1 MSHAS
6 ATTVTPHSA
15 RVTEAASAQPL
26 LVVETLDHSAG
37 SALLFTYGKEAASTG
52 STEFTYCVQTAPAET
67 TQFTYCVQ
75 TAPAET
81 TQFTYCVQTA
91 PAETTQFT
99 YCVQTARHPGTG
111 TPATPPQGVE
121 GDADTGC
128 WI

>member
-75 TAPAET
+75 TA
-81 TQFTYCVQTA
+81 
-91 PAETTQFT
+91 
-99 YCVQTARHPGTG
+99 RHPGTG